1 MKIVELEDFNL
12 ERQGKTIIR
21 HGALEIARGEQILLS
36 GASGSGK
43 TSLGMALAGQLFAKA
58 LKCQF
63 NFVVNGDLLPKVS
76 LVSQFFYFKDKTGL
90 SDFYYQQRYN
100 SYDSEHAATVRETL
114 DYVSDDQKLN
124 ELLGVLNLIERL
136 DAPLIQL
143 SSGERKKLQLILA
156 LRTPSQIMILDNP
169 YIGLDV
175 NSRDNLIAYLT
186 KLACAGVTFII
197 IDDDIQIPSF
207 ITHVI
212 WIDATLEIQKV
223 CREDYVSLPVVNLSQ
238 ALQVNKLEL
247 APLVDSYA
255 EIVKLEQV
263 TIKYGA
269 KLALNKI
276 DWLVLAGQKWL
287 VSGQNGAGKST
298 LLSLINGDHPQAY
311 ANEIYLFERKRGSGE
326 SIWEIKQKIGFV
338 SPELHWN
345 FDTSMT
351 CLETI
356 LSGYFDTPGLYHK
369 TTSQQQQV
377 AHDWLTRLELTE
389 YAAQRFALVS
399 NGIQRM
405 LLLLRALIKNP
416 PLFILDEPC
425 QGLDDRQTANFV
437 RLVDDLFAD
446 SQHTIIYVS
455 HRADQIP
462 ACISHRLC
470 LEHGESIPC
479 AALEK

>member
-1 MKIVELEDFNL
+1 MKILELEDFNL
-12 ERQGKTIIR
+12 ERQGKAIIR
-21 HGALEIARGEQILLS
+21 HGELAIARGEQILLS

-58 LKCQF
+58 LKFQF

-124 ELLGVLNLIERL
+124 ELLVVLNLVERL

-156 LRTPSQIMILDNP
+156 LRAPSQIMILDNP
-169 YIGLDV
+169 YIGLDIH
-175 NSRDNLIAYLT
+175 SRDNLIAYLT

-276 DWLVLAGQKWL
+276 DWLVLPGQKWL

-298 LLSLINGDHPQAY
+298 LLSLIN
-311 ANEIYLFERKRGSGE
+311 
-326 SIWEIKQKIGFV
+326 V
-338 SPELHWN
+338 
-345 FDTSMT
+345 
-351 CLETI
+351 
-356 LSGYFDTPGLYHK
+356 
-369 TTSQQQQV
+369 
-377 AHDWLTRLELTE
+377 
-389 YAAQRFALVS
+389 
-399 NGIQRM
+399 
-405 LLLLRALIKNP
+405 
-416 PLFILDEPC
+416 
-425 QGLDDRQTANFV
+425 
-437 RLVDDLFAD
+437 
-446 SQHTIIYVS
+446 
-455 HRADQIP
+455 
-462 ACISHRLC
+462 SHRLC

>member
-1 MKIVELEDFNL
+1 MKILELEDFNL
-12 ERQGKTIIR
+12 ERQGKTIIC
-21 HGALEIARGEQILLS
+21 HGALDLARGEQILLS

-63 NFVVNGDLLPKVS
+63 NFVANEDLLPKVS

-100 SYDSEHAATVRETL
+100 SYDSEYAATVRETL
-114 DYVSDDQKLN
+114 DYVSDDKKLN

-212 WIDATLEIQKV
+212 WIDAALRIQKSS
-223 CREDYVSLPVVNLSQ
+223 CENYVPLPASKLTS
-238 ALQVNKLEL
+238 ALKINKLEL
-247 APLVDSYA
+247 PLVESYA

-326 SIWEIKQKIGFV
+326 SIWDIKQKIGFV

-351 CLETI
+351 CLDTI

-369 TTSQQQQV
+369 TTLQQQQV
-377 AHDWLTRLELTE
+377 AYDWLKRLELTE

-462 ACISHRLC
+462 ACISHQLC
-470 LEHGESIPC
+470 LEHGAITS
-479 AALEK
+479 AVALSK